1 MANQK
6 NNTEVGVSSRLERIL
21 SFMAV
26 GLISTAVLSMLVMLV
41 LALIHTSTS
50 PKSAPIELSAFLT
63 FYIQIGLSVGALC
76 IIGIVVSNLIRRSR
90 SNR

>member
-6 NNTEVGVSSRLERIL
+6 SNSEVVVSSRLERIL

-41 LALIHTSTS
+41 LALIRTSTA
-50 PKSAPIELSAFLT
+50 PTAAPIQLSAFLT

>member
-6 NNTEVGVSSRLERIL
+6 NNAEVGVSSRLERIL
-21 SFMAV
+21 SFMAI
-26 GLISTAVLSMLVMLV
+26 GLISTAVLSMLAMLV
-41 LALIHTSTS
+41 MALIRKTTD
-50 PKSAPIELSAFLT
+50 PNAAPIALSAFLT